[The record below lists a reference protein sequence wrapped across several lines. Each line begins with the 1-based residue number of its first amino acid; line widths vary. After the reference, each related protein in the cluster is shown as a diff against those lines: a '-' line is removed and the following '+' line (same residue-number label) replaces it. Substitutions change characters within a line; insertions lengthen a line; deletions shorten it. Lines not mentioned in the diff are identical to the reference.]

1 MVDRDPCASKLGL
14 EPNVEQD
21 ARAAHEL
28 PRYLAGFSRFVSEPD
43 VDRRL
48 QSHNTK
54 GIYKAQQNV

>member
-1 MVDRDPCASKLGL
+1 MVDRDSCASKLGL
-14 EPNVEQD
+14 EPNVQQD

-28 PRYLAGFSRFVSEPD
+28 PYYLAGFSRFVSKPD

-54 GIYKAQQNV
+54 GIPRAQQYV